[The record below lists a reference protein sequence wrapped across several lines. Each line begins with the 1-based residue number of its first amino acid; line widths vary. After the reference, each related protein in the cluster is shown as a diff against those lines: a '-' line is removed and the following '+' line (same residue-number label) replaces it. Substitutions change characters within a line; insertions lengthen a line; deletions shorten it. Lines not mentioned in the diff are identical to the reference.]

1 MPTRIV
7 VTDANILINL
17 IHAEALELLGRLDG
31 YEFTVIDQV
40 EAEIVRPEQ
49 AAALRQAIE
58 AGWLRRETVATID
71 GLTIFADLVRI
82 MGRGE
87 AACLALAETRDWYIA
102 SDEKKA
108 FRREALARLGHGRIL
123 TTAGLVILMIRAG
136 ILTVAEADAI
146 KAILEANRFRMA
158 FSSFREVV

>member
-17 IHAEALELLGRLDG
+17 FHVGELRLLGRLDD

-49 AAALRQAIE
+49 AAVLRQAIE
-58 AGWLRRETVATID
+58 AGWLRRERVVTID
-71 GLTIFADLVRI
+71 GLAIFADLVRI

-87 AACLALAETRDWYIA
+87 AACLALAETQGWYIA
-102 SDEKKA
+102 SDEKGP
-108 FRREALARLGHGRIL
+108 FRREALARLGQGRIL
-123 TTAGLVILMIRAG
+123 TTAGLIVLAIRG
-136 ILTVAEADAI
+136 GVLTVEQADAI
-146 KAILEANRFRMA
+146 KAVLEANRFRMA
-158 FSSFREVV
+158 FTSFRDVI